1 MSDSNGF
8 FAGISPT
15 SKGFAISK
23 KIRYDRGNERLVREG
38 IIKLSLSLV
47 LFQPFF
53 LCYNRGQ

>member
-1 MSDSNGF
+1 MCDSNGF

-15 SKGFAISK
+15 SKGFASQK
-23 KIRYDRGNERLVREG
+23 KIRYDRRNERLRRAG

-47 LFQPFF
+47 PFQLFF